1 MSFLLLLP
9 GLNQHG
15 IITKYTS
22 MAKREINKLMKH
34 KEKKNEWVGPK
45 CRSREQI
52 REQPHHQMTRGR
64 KLEKR
69 RQSVSWVCCLFRV
82 FFFSVPMNLT
92 FYHICILLSSRV
104 SFTCSVH
111 REPHIHPL
119 FSNIFIHLQHWS
131 PSLHIWA
138 SAVFYFYFIFCQW
151 WFESHHRV
159 TTE

>member
-34 KEKKNEWVGPK
+34 KEKKNEWVGQK

-52 REQPHHQMTRGR
+52 REQPHHQMTGGR

-82 FFFSVPMNLT
+82 FFFLYRWTWHFSTSVFYFLHESVLPAASIENLT
-92 FYHICILLSSRV
+92 SILSSV
-104 SFTCSVH
+104 IYSFTCSTDH
-111 REPHIHPL
+111 CLCTYGPQL
-119 FSNIFIHLQHWS
+119 SFN
-131 PSLHIWA
+131 
-138 SAVFYFYFIFCQW
+138 FIFCQW